1 MGDAVIRNI
10 LISPAVMRA
19 AGILVAHSKLGGR
32 RRTGLPITIERSG
45 ENNRNRK
52 LNACP
57 PPRGGCIGH
66 DSIKNVNGRPGKR
79 ATWHSTIGHADGGP
93 RQRDGA
99 ANVDEYREL
108 AWLVVLPTTS
118 SPGDQPEE

>member
-32 RRTGLPITIERSG
+32 RRTGLLNAIEVPAKKNAQVRKT
-45 ENNRNRK
+45 EKRN

-57 PPRGGCIGH
+57 PRGE
-66 DSIKNVNGRPGKR
+66 D
-79 ATWHSTIGHADGGP
+79 
-93 RQRDGA
+93 
-99 ANVDEYREL
+99 
-108 AWLVVLPTTS
+108 AWSL
-118 SPGDQPEE
+118 QYNEC